1 MFERFLGMFRKNEA
15 DETARDGGD
24 SLSIPPEVEVRLIK
38 HYLEKKFG
46 HKFSTRVKVDGY
58 IDELEYRL
66 VLNDCGS
73 TDMPSRV
80 HAVWGDT
87 VRDVLGLNYGF
98 VNAYWRNVERGMN
111 AEKWDMDLSKFDQ
124 EIMEGYRET
133 AVAGS
138 RGEMILRATA
148 EGLL

>member
-1 MFERFLGMFRKNEA
+1 MLERFLGMFRKNK
-15 DETARDGGD
+15 TARADGD
-24 SLSIPPEVEVRLIK
+24 FLSIPSEVEVRLIK

-46 HKFSTRVKVDGY
+46 HEFKARVKVDGY
-58 IDELEYRL
+58 IDKPEYRL
-66 VLNDCGS
+66 VLNDFGS

-80 HAVWGDT
+80 HTVWGDT

-98 VNAYWRNVERGMN
+98 VNAYWRNVERGIN
-111 AEKWDMDLSKFDQ
+111 AELSDAALSKFDL

-138 RGEMILRATA
+138 RSEMILRATA